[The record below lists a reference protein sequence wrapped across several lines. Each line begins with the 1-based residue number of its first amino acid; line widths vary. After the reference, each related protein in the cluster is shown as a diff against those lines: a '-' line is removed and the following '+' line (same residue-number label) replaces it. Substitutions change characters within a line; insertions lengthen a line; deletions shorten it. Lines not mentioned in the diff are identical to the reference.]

1 MTNEPILRLHAPTP
15 GDLAELLAAPDADLL
30 ALGDAAPAGGAGG
43 CRLGVVAPNAKRLAL
58 ARKVVGRGKPWRG
71 RNEVWFSPAPLLADR
86 PAGLA
91 FVFPGLEAEFAP
103 QVDDVA
109 TWLGVAPP
117 ERNVATLGAH
127 AASVLAVGR
136 LLHAALGRLAIWPDA
151 AAGHSIGEWSAMF
164 AGGILSGA
172 AFDDLIGRGHL
183 DRLRVPGVEFA
194 VLGCGVAPVAEAI
207 SGRADVVISHENS
220 TNQTVVCGPA
230 AELTEIVDAFRAR
243 GVICQV
249 LPFRSGFHTPML
261 EPYLAPLSDSLLSLD
276 MHPPAVPVWSATTA
290 EPFPPQVSDIG
301 RLSVRHMVE
310 PVRFRGLVEAMHAS
324 GIRVF
329 IQAGPGQLGSL
340 IDDTLRE
347 SDHLT
352 IAANST
358 HRSGLAQLLRLA
370 VALWVEGGQPD
381 FAALD
386 ANAGRLDPAAA
397 DAHGVDDAATV
408 AAAPVAESVLARLH
422 DLGTRVPAAAEFGAL
437 LSDVAESVVAVLEA
451 AGAAT
456 GAGRPPVAPPAPIR
470 AHDSTLHVSTSTM
483 PYLLDHCLA
492 AQRDGWPDETDRRP
506 VVPATTTIWHMMRA
520 AEQAAPG
527 RTAIGVD
534 DLELHRWL
542 VAAPAQDVAVQTRPV
557 GVDRVHV
564 TVGDFAQATVLLG
577 GPPEAAPAP
586 WNPEPGERPATL
598 RAADLYEQRWMF
610 HGPGFQAVSACR
622 GVADRSA
629 RAELTVPHAPGAL
642 LDGVGQVLGLWLIE
656 REERWVA
663 FPIHIARIRFHTAEP
678 APGTRLECSVAIREV
693 DPDAVEADA
702 QLTVAGRVA
711 VSISGWR
718 DRRFDG
724 GGRLGDVHRF
734 PQLSTLSEQQPG
746 GWWLLADPWR
756 GIAARELSLH
766 KYLGA
771 AERDEYHARPVRE
784 RRHWLLQRVV
794 VKDAVRGW
802 MWDCG
807 AGPLFPAE
815 IGVVDAGAGLCT
827 VVGRHGLNLPDL
839 DIAVAHC
846 GEIAAATVQE
856 RGPTSI
862 TIHIEEANH
871 PVTSVKDA
879 FTSLVRNPEGLPAR
893 QYLVTGPPATGDA
906 TTDRTQRGSKESA
919 P

>member
-1 MTNEPILRLHAPTP
+1 MTDVTNEPILRLHAPTP
-15 GDLAELLAAPDADLL
+15 GDLAELLARPDADLL

-58 ARKVVGRGKPWRG
+58 ARKVVGRGRPWRG

-86 PAGLA
+86 PGGLA

-103 QVDDVA
+103 QVDDIA
-109 TWLGVAPP
+109 AWLGVAPP
-117 ERNVATLGAH
+117 ERNVATLGTH
-127 AASVLAVGR
+127 AASVLGVGR
-136 LLHAALGRLAIWPDA
+136 LLDAALRRLGVHPDA
-151 AAGHSIGEWSAMF
+151 TAGHSIGEWGAMF
-164 AGGILSGA
+164 AGGILSGP
-172 AFDDLIGRGHL
+172 AFDALIGRGHL
-183 DRLRVPGVEFA
+183 DELRVPGLEFA
-194 VLGCGVAPVAEAI
+194 ALGCGVAPVSEAI
-207 SGRADVVISHENS
+207 AGRPDVVVSHENS

-230 AELTEIVDAFRAR
+230 AELAEIVDAFRAR
-243 GVICQV
+243 GVICQI

-261 EPYLAPLSDSLLSLD
+261 EPYVAPFRDSLLSLD
-276 MHPPAVPVWSATTA
+276 LRPPAMPVWSATTA
-290 EPFPPQVSDIG
+290 EPFPVQTGDIG
-301 RLSVRHMVE
+301 RLCVRHMLE
-310 PVRFRGLVEAMHAS
+310 PVRFRGLVEQMHAS

-329 IQAGPGQLGSL
+329 VQAGPGHLGSL
-340 IDDTLRE
+340 IDDTLRD

-352 IAANST
+352 IAANSM
-358 HRSGLAQLLRLA
+358 HRSGLAQLRRLA

-381 FAALD
+381 FAVLD
-386 ANAGRLDPAAA
+386 ADAVARPETAVPAETAVPETGSAISAA
-397 DAHGVDDAATV
+397 LT
-408 AAAPVAESVLARLH
+408 RLH
-422 DLGTRVPAAAEFGAL
+422 QLGTRVPAAADFEAL
-437 LSDVAESVVAVLEA
+437 LTDVAESVVAVLEA

-456 GAGRPPVAPPAPIR
+456 GAGRPPVAPLVPIR
-470 AHDSTLHVSTSTM
+470 ATDTTLHVSTSTM

-506 VVPATTTIWHMMRA
+506 VVPATTTIWQMMRA

-534 DLELHRWL
+534 DVVLHRWL
-542 VAAPAQDVAVQTRPV
+542 VAAPAQDIAVRTRPV
-557 GVDRVHV
+557 DVDRVHV
-564 TVGDFAQATVLLG
+564 TVGDFAEATVLLG
-577 GPPEAAPAP
+577 GTPELAPPK
-586 WNPEPGERPATL
+586 WRPEPGERTPKL
-598 RAADLYEQRWMF
+598 SAADLYEQRWMF

-629 RAELTVPHAPGAL
+629 RADLTVPDAPGAL

-663 FPIHIARIRFHTAEP
+663 FPIRIARIRFHTAEP
-678 APGTRLECSVAIREV
+678 SPGTRLECTVRIR
-693 DPDAVEADA
+693 DIAPDAVEAEA
-702 QLTVAGRVA
+702 QLTASGRVV
-711 VSISGWR
+711 VSISGWH

-724 GGRLGDVHRF
+724 GGRLGDIHRF
-734 PQLSTLSEQQPG
+734 PQLSTLSERQPG

-771 AERDEYHARPVRE
+771 AERDEYDARPVRD
-784 RRHWLLQRVV
+784 RRGWLLQRVV

-802 MWDCG
+802 MWDRG

-815 IGVVDAGAGLCT
+815 IVVVDTGTSRCT
-827 VVGRHGLNLPDL
+827 AVGQHGLHLPDL

-856 RGPTSI
+856 QGPTPNI
-862 TIHIEEANH
+862 IHIEEAKH
-871 PVTSVKDA
+871 AVTPVNDA
-879 FTSLVRNPEGLPAR
+879 FTSLVRNPEGLPPR
-893 QYLVTGPPATGDA
+893 QYLVSWAGGA
-906 TTDRTQRGSKESA
+906 TTDQTPQRGSKESA